1 MWLGFELL
9 AVGSTLRAIW
19 IAWLVVVGLGFGVA
33 EVRRCCGGGGKGRAK
48 EETKDRKA
56 EGLFFLCF
64 FFFFFF
70 CCFFLLLFLR
80 ISQATC

>member
-33 EVRRCCGGGGKGRAK
+33 EVRRCCGGGGKVAA
-48 EETKDRKA
+48 KA
-56 EGLFFLCF
+56 EPQPET
-64 FFFFFF
+64 
-70 CCFFLLLFLR
+70 
-80 ISQATC
+80 QAAETAGGEEAGEG